1 MQEGKLPR
9 ILAPRRP
16 PPLQNT
22 GRFPISTFIDI
33 FSPPQGFQPSYTVSE
48 PTRLSEFL
56 LDSYQSVRPTSSSV
70 AGRETAANAPD
81 TVSSLE
87 SRNRCRMRRI
97 YRKMMRRKYTS
108 KSVTGAA

>member
-1 MQEGKLPR
+1 H
-9 ILAPRRP
+9 
-16 PPLQNT
+16 
-22 GRFPISTFIDI
+22 
-33 FSPPQGFQPSYTVSE
+33 
-48 PTRLSEFL
+48 RLSEFL

>member
-1 MQEGKLPR
+1 MAEHKVDLSSKL
-9 ILAPRRP
+9 ILVTGAFAAVSRP
-16 PPLQNT
+16 A
-22 GRFPISTFIDI
+22 
-33 FSPPQGFQPSYTVSE
+33 
-48 PTRLSEFL
+48 
-56 LDSYQSVRPTSSSV
+56 TSSSV

>member
-1 MQEGKLPR
+1 MPIAGRE
-9 ILAPRRP
+9 
-16 PPLQNT
+16 T
-22 GRFPISTFIDI
+22 GRFGGRGA
-33 FSPPQGFQPSYTVSE
+33 FSALPA
-48 PTRLSEFL
+48 RLPAFGRL
-56 LDSYQSVRPTSSSV
+56 RAVLVPV